1 MFAAVGRTEMG
12 VLFFTYTCILLLQV
26 FTVGGAIP
34 RSRTFMVWTSAFH
47 LGIMVSFFWTLI
59 INALIL
65 FQFVEDGTKYTTQF
79 IVGTSVAWIVGVTF
93 MSLDLA
99 IDFTKHHDGHSSGL
113 YFLTLVFPAA
123 AVLIYAFL
131 ASILIFRKLEEYKSL
146 VYVALALVTFSVSQL
161 ILFDASYKIATR
173 TSGRLNGSMFA
184 IFFDLASVSFLYKFW
199 NTITDGMS

>member
-1 MFAAVGRTEMG
+1 
-12 VLFFTYTCILLLQV
+12 
-26 FTVGGAIP
+26 
-34 RSRTFMVWTSAFH
+34 
-47 LGIMVSFFWTLI
+47 
-59 INALIL
+59 
-65 FQFVEDGTKYTTQF
+65 
-79 IVGTSVAWIVGVTF
+79 

-99 IDFTKHHDGHSSGL
+99 MDFTKHHDGHSSGL

-131 ASILIFRKLEEYKSL
+131 VSILIFRKLEEYKSL
-146 VYVALALVTFSVSQL
+146 GKWSFLEGEVFSQLSPRKKDTPAKSKLRSWKTHSSHFLPHLVYIALALVTFSVSQL

-199 NTITDGMS
+199 NTITDGMSWRSWNPCREMRFSVIITILCWREDPCFFSFFPIPIITRLDTWGDCIF